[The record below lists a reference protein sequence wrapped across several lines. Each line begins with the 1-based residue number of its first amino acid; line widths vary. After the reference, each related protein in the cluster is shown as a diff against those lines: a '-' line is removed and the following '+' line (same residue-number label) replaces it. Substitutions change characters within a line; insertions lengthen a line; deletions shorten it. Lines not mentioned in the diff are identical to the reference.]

1 MRNILKSVYL
11 QGLQSNFASN
21 INPFTPGGEK
31 KVTHTL
37 AVGLFKY
44 MWPFELNGRVK
55 QF

>member
-1 MRNILKSVYL
+1 MRNILKSVYP

-37 AVGLFKY
+37 AVGLSICGL
-44 MWPFELNGRVK
+44 FELNGRVK